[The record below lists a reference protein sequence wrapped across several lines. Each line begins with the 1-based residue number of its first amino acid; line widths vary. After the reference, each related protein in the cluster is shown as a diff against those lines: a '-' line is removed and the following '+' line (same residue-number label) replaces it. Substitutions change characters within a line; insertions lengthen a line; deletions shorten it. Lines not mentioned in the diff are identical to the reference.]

1 MTGLVRAEAVRFRR
15 RYDLWIVL
23 LGALLLGAFAYWS
36 GATSANSPVPFQP
49 IDPSLPP
56 DAQAQIQAMNAEL
69 LSQALALRDQY
80 VFPRSIVTM
89 LGIGNWLFMAAA
101 FVAASWIATEFEWGT
116 IRNVVLAEPRRGR
129 FLAVRVAS
137 LVVVSALAIAALIGL
152 GAILPLVLPTVGS
165 GGPGAVTPGDVV
177 LTAAGVLVWC
187 VAFIAVA
194 TLAAVVT
201 RSPILAL
208 IATFGY
214 FLLESIVDNAQVWE
228 AWGQPT
234 EWVRQFLLGFRLN
247 ALSADVRVAL
257 GLRQP
262 FEPPPTAPPVHL
274 EPLAGAA
281 VIAAWVALLLGAAW
295 LILRRADIRE

>member
-1 MTGLVRAEAVRFRR
+1 MTGLVRADWVRFRH

-23 LGALLLGAFAYWS
+23 LGALLLGVFAYWS
-36 GATSANSPVPFQP
+36 GATSANGPVPLEP
-49 IDPSLPP
+49 IDASLPP
-56 DAQAQIQAMNAEL
+56 DAQAQIRAMNAGL
-69 LSQALALRDQY
+69 LTQVLAVRDQY

-129 FLAVRVAS
+129 FLAVRVVS
-137 LVVVSALAIAALIGL
+137 LIVVSALAIGALIGL

-165 GGPGAVTPGDVV
+165 GGPSGVTPVDVV
-177 LTAAGVLVWC
+177 LTAGGVLVWC

-228 AWGQPT
+228 VWGQPL
-234 EWVRQFLLGFRLN
+234 EWGRQFLLGFRLN
-247 ALSADVRVAL
+247 ALSSDVRAAT

-262 FEPPPTAPPVHL
+262 FEPPPTVPPVHL
-274 EPLAGAA
+274 EPVTGVA
-281 VIAAWVALLLGAAW
+281 VIVAWVALLLGTAW
-295 LILRRADIRE
+295 LVLRRADIRE